1 MKRKQW
7 ATFVGSM
14 GILGLSGSITLS
26 YFLLTGV
33 GTIAVSIWHSGS
45 VFGSF
50 ARVEMAIGAFHYLC
64 FVFMTPLLLYGSIRA
79 VTWALR
85 HNQETSTLRKNLP
98 AVPAIIAIGLPL
110 IVAFL
115 NVAGRTAL
123 GVVTATIVTF
133 GFAGVGAVISM
144 KLLGMSVAIA
154 SEALTDGSDSRALPH
169 SLLVLVGFYIL
180 SVGLAFELLLIFFI
194 T

>member
-45 VFGSF
+45 VFESF

-64 FVFMTPLLLYGSIRA
+64 FVFMTLLLLYGSIRA
-79 VTWALR
+79 VAWALR
-85 HNQETSTLRKNLP
+85 HNQETSTLKKNLP

-133 GFAGVGAVISM
+133 GFAGVGAVIST

-154 SEALTDGSDSRALPH
+154 KEVLTDGSDSRALPH
-169 SLLVLVGFYIL
+169 SLLVLIGFYIL
-180 SVGLAFELLLIFFI
+180 SFGLAFKLLLIFFI